1 MAVKHEKV
9 RLFLLSYQESE
20 QELAKTEEMEAKI
33 EIYEALLLDCKDGL
47 QVNTNLLLAD
57 TKQC

>member
-47 QVNTNLLLAD
+47 QVNTHL
-57 TKQC
+57 